1 MDIYSKK
8 LPTVKQLQYFVAVCE
23 ERSFRGAAEKL
34 GVSQPPLSVQIKE
47 LEEKLDV
54 MLFLRNSHSVV
65 LTTEGEA
72 LKLRVTRLLNEL
84 CTITHAIKTKD
95 VAKPVFGTTKTLSFD
110 FIPSIK
116 LFFSNFGEQIEIYK
130 HNYTSKE
137 LLLELQKEN
146 IDFALVS
153 DYPMRNQNDNSLL
166 IHREP
171 LLLVLP
177 ESHPC
182 SQQEKVDLNDV
193 TDLPLFWFRSYLN
206 PVFYQQC
213 EHVFKTLNFPLIRR
227 AELPDSLSMLLE
239 VSLGKGMMLLPQS
252 MAQAKVTGVV
262 YKQLIRNQDRKLSIP
277 VYLMWRKNLPK
288 NSLNDVIITYFQDTL
303 CDV

>member
-8 LPTVKQLQYFVAVCE
+8 LPTVKQLQYFIAVCE

-84 CTITHAIKTKD
+84 CSITHAIKTKD
-95 VAKPVFGTTKTLSFD
+95 VVKPVFGTTKTLSFD

-153 DYPMRNQNDNSLL
+153 DYPLRNQNDNSLL

-193 TDLPLFWFRSYLN
+193 TDLPLFWFKSYLN

-213 EHVFKTLNFPLIRR
+213 EHLFKTLNFPLIRR

-252 MAQAKVTGVV
+252 MAQAKVAGVV

-288 NSLNDVIITYFQDTL
+288 NPLNDVIITYFQDKL

>member
-8 LPTVKQLQYFVAVCE
+8 LPTVKQLQYFIAVCE

-84 CTITHAIKTKD
+84 CSITHAIKTKD
-95 VAKPVFGTTKTLSFD
+95 VVKPVFGTTKTLSFD

-153 DYPMRNQNDNSLL
+153 DYPLRNQNDNSLL

-193 TDLPLFWFRSYLN
+193 TDLPLFWFKSYLN

-213 EHVFKTLNFPLIRR
+213 EHLFKTLNFPLIRR

-252 MAQAKVTGVV
+252 MAQAKVAGVV
-262 YKQLIRNQDRKLSIP
+262 YKQLIRNQDRKLNIP

-288 NSLNDVIITYFQDTL
+288 NPLNDVIITYFQDKL